1 LKSSILYLTYDGLSD
16 PLGQSQILPYLEGLA
31 EKGYGITVI
40 SFEKGEIRNKKSEI
54 LHQKSQEPTANS
66 QQLKSIQL
74 KYHKSP
80 PVLSTLYDLYLLQ
93 KAVKKVLKTQEVDII
108 HCRSYV
114 TSLIG
119 LWAKRRFGTRFIF
132 DMRGFWADERV
143 EGGLWN
149 INNPIFKLIYQYFK
163 RKEMEFLLE
172 SDATIS
178 LTQNAKQE
186 IEQNIITKKLIHRST
201 VSPVNLPFRQA
212 GIHVIPTCADQEHFH
227 PGKISQERT
236 TELRSK
242 LGIQPTDFVLLY
254 LGSLGTWYMLNEM
267 LDFFEKLK
275 SETGNQKKYKF
286 LFVTKDQEVLKQSLK
301 KRNLSGNEIVMSS
314 CARQD
319 VPKYI
324 SLCDVSIFFIIPTYS
339 KKASAATKMAEV
351 MAMGKPVITNTGW
364 GDVDTIIPE
373 TGVGV
378 LVQGYGHDAY
388 AKAIEEL
395 IATRFELE
403 YIRRQALNLFSLQKG
418 IDQYDLVYSTIMK
431 KT

>member
-1 LKSSILYLTYDGLSD
+1 MPYSILYLTYDGLSD

-40 SFEKGEIRNKKSEI
+40 SFEKGEIWNKKSEI
-54 LHQKSQEPTANS
+54 LNQKSQGPTANS

-80 PVLSTLYDLYLLQ
+80 PVLSTLYDLYMLQ
-93 KAVKKVLKTQEVDII
+93 KEVKKVLKTQEVDII

-119 LWAKRRFGTRFIF
+119 LWAKRRFGTKFIF

-149 INNPIFKLIYQYFK
+149 LKNPIFNAVYQYFK

-212 GIHVIPTCADQEHFH
+212 GIYVIPTCADQEHFH
-227 PGKISQERT
+227 PGKISHDRT
-236 TELRSK
+236 TKLRSE

-254 LGSLGTWYMLNEM
+254 LGSLGTWYMLDEM

-275 SETGNQKKYKF
+275 SKIGNQKKCKF

-301 KRNLSGNEIVMSS
+301 KRNLSENEIIITS

-324 SLCDVSIFFIIPTYS
+324 SLCDVSLFFIIPTYS

-378 LVQGYGHDAY
+378 LVQGYSQDAH

-395 IATRFELE
+395 IATRFEPE

-418 IDQYDLVYSTIMK
+418 IDQYDVVYSTIMK
-431 KT
+431 KP